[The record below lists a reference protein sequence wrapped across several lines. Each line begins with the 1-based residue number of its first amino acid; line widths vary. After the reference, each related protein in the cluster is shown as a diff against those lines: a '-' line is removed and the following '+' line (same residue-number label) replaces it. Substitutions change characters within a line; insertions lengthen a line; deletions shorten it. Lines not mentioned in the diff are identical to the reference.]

1 MSAMEFVN
9 PEDNAPNETMC
20 SVVIIER
27 LKRDLLLIC
36 GADKNNIGLIPPL
49 YVDKG
54 TLEAAFKIIGKSIAV
69 LKG

>member
-1 MSAMEFVN
+1 MN
-9 PEDNAPNETMC
+9 PEDNAPNGTMC
-20 SVVIIER
+20 SAVIIER

-36 GADKNNIGLIPPL
+36 GADKNNTLLIPPL

-54 TLEAAFKIIGKSIAV
+54 TLDAAFKMIGKSIAV